1 MYPRIFYELPVGTH
15 QDVLPQ
21 RRSHMD
27 LVVEGRTYDEY
38 KMGAEEEGEKK
49 GTGTSTHILEDTE

>member
-1 MYPRIFYELPVGTH
+1 
-15 QDVLPQ
+15 
-21 RRSHMD
+21 MD

-49 GTGTSTHILEDTE
+49 GHRNCIPTYTRRLNEKNRPL